1 MKNIVNN
8 ERKKILMNVGYSNEI
23 GEEMDIRDFQRS
35 IEFNAHN
42 DKITKLLLVKE
53 NSIILT
59 TSACDKKLKL
69 WNL

>member
-1 MKNIVNN
+1 
-8 ERKKILMNVGYSNEI
+8 
-23 GEEMDIRDFQRS
+23 MDIRDFQRS

-59 TSACDKKLKL
+59 TSANDKKLKL